1 MKGLI
6 AVLAVLSAAMLLA
19 APQAFAARVSEEG
32 GDKGDEIVLY
42 LEEQ

>member
-1 MKGLI
+1 MKGLV

-32 GDKGDEIVLY
+32 GDKAEDTVLY
-42 LEEQ
+42 LQEQ